1 MIIPRRT
8 KLSISIAAVFCI
20 ILTTLTGCTEKD
32 NQTGDDFTFVTL
44 DGETQRLSDFYGKVI
59 VLDCMAVNC
68 QPCMYQMFELKKI
81 SENYSNDDVS
91 ILSIDVWV
99 SNGETATMLQDM
111 LDMFKSQANL
121 TLDWTFG
128 LDDAEGTIQNTYAPD
143 GVPTLYVI
151 DKKGNI
157 YYSHVG
163 YESYTSLAV
172 TLDEALGN
180 K

>member
-1 MIIPRRT
+1 
-8 KLSISIAAVFCI
+8 
-20 ILTTLTGCTEKD
+20 
-32 NQTGDDFTFVTL
+32 
-44 DGETQRLSDFYGKVI
+44 
-59 VLDCMAVNC
+59 
-68 QPCMYQMFELKKI
+68 
-81 SENYSNDDVS
+81 
-91 ILSIDVWV
+91 
-99 SNGETATMLQDM
+99 M